1 MKYVLTISYGE
12 LALKG
17 DNRIAFENRL
27 IKTVKGNLK
36 KFDIFEIYKD
46 YGKLFIVADEAQYP
60 EMIEKLRKI
69 FGIIYVTKCLRVDK
83 DIKSISSGIIEYM
96 KNIDVSLN
104 ATFKI
109 NAKRLD
115 KKFEIKSIELNSL
128 LGGEVL
134 KNFSK
139 LTVDVHNPDISVNIK
154 VRDFVYIYDT
164 NKRYKGYGGLP
175 VGSSGSGLL
184 LLSGG
189 IDSPVAG
196 FMTAKR
202 GMKISALHFHSYPF
216 TNERAFEKVKKLAEI
231 LTQYVGDITL
241 YSINLLEIQKAIH
254 EHCREREMTIIS
266 RRFMMKIAEKI
277 ADKNNINAL
286 ITGESLGQV
295 ASQTIEGIS
304 VVNESVRLPILRPL
318 VALDKTEI
326 MDRAKEIGTYEI
338 SILPYEDCCTVFL
351 PKRPVTKPRLSDILN
366 SEKNLDENGLIEEAI
381 KNMEIYHIDCKN

>member
-1 MKYVLTISYGE
+1 M
-12 LALKG
+12 
-17 DNRIAFENRL
+17 
-27 IKTVKGNLK
+27 
-36 KFDIFEIYKD
+36 
-46 YGKLFIVADEAQYP
+46 
-60 EMIEKLRKI
+60 
-69 FGIIYVTKCLRVDK
+69 
-83 DIKSISSGIIEYM
+83 
-96 KNIDVSLN
+96 
-104 ATFKI
+104 
-109 NAKRLD
+109 
-115 KKFEIKSIELNSL
+115 
-128 LGGEVL
+128 
-134 KNFSK
+134 
-139 LTVDVHNPDISVNIK
+139 
-154 VRDFVYIYDT
+154 
-164 NKRYKGYGGLP
+164 
-175 VGSSGSGLL
+175 GSSGSGLL

-326 MDRAKEIGTYEI
+326 MDRAKEIGTYET

-366 SEKNLDENGLIEEAI
+366 SEKNLDENGLIEETI